1 MRVLV
6 VDDDALARRLIR
18 SVLVDAGLAVV
29 AETRDG
35 AEAVSLCEKHK
46 PDVVVMDVVLPG
58 LDGISA
64 MRRIR
69 ASRPQQLVVVL
80 TGGDEDELGLLALD
94 AGATGF
100 LNKESGIDAL
110 PRALEAA
117 MRGEAAISRRLSMR
131 VVEHM
136 RTAHPAPIIDRSQAG
151 CLTTRE
157 WDVVRMLGEGSSTDE
172 IAETLH
178 VSRETVRSHVKHI
191 LRKLGVNSRAEAL
204 ALLRH
209 QVGSLV

>member
-1 MRVLV
+1 VLV

-69 ASRPQQLVVVL
+69 AGRPQQLVVML

-117 MRGEAAISRRLSMR
+117 VRGEAAISRRLSMR

-136 RTAHPAPIIDRSQAG
+136 RTANPAPIIDRAQAG

-157 WDVVRMLGEGSSTDE
+157 WEVVRMLDEGSSTHE
-172 IAETLH
+172 IAEALH

-204 ALLRH
+204 TLLRH